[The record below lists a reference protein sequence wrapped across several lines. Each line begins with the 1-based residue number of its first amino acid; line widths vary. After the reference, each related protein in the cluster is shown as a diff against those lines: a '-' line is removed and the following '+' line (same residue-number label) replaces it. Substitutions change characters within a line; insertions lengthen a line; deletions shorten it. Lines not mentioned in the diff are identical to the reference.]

1 MKSLI
6 MNEDQHDG
14 YSIISTSGG
23 ISAIVR
29 GEDMGPLFRCN
40 TDAYDWAEDTAL
52 GAIMPEAHDVK
63 PMQGPAARLMLAL
76 IARARRG
83 CCTT

>member
-1 MKSLI
+1 MTNLI
-6 MNEDQHDG
+6 MNETQHDG
-14 YSIISTSGG
+14 YSITSTRSGL
-23 ISAIVR
+23 SAIVR

-63 PMQGPAARLMLAL
+63 PMQGLTARLMLAL
-76 IARARRG
+76 IARARREA
-83 CCTT
+83 CTT